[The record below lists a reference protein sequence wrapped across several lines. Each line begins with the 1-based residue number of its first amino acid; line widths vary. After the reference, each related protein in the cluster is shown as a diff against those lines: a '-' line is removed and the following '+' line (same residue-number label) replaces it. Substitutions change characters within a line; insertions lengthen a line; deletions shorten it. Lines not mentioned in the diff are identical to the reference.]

1 MVSEEDLERLGKD
14 QASRRQAGRLNQELE
29 PTDLKHKSAKEEL
42 REINEAIKEKQEA
55 LKEKQEALKEKQEAL
70 KKEREA
76 RMKVEKECDELRS
89 LLAKHKGSVTPTN
102 KGTSGSDGKLSIASR
117 VFRGQLID
125 IFQTLPRQNVYK
137 TQRTCTTNEC

>member
-42 REINEAIKEKQEA
+42 REINEAI
-55 LKEKQEALKEKQEAL
+55 KEKQEALKEKQEAL